1 MRGPQASIES
11 IMGGFNSTKQSR
23 LARVIASR
31 CRFAAY
37 AWYYL
42 ASLGFLSPLNDWNWC
57 GILRSQ
63 IIGTDSDFYE
73 DFDSDF
79 DFDSDLDKDLFDF
92 NVDFDTDWVF

>member
-63 IIGTDSDFYE
+63 IIGTDVHFYIGLAKSTSRRNRQ
-73 DFDSDF
+73 SDF
-79 DFDSDLDKDLFDF
+79 DK
-92 NVDFDTDWVF
+92 N

>member
-1 MRGPQASIES
+1 MYSYCSFLPPGPSQATLIHWSHCGTHFLFPNS
-11 IMGGFNSTKQSR
+11 VSGDSVVFNSGS
-23 LARVIASR
+23 
-31 CRFAAY
+31 
-37 AWYYL
+37 
-42 ASLGFLSPLNDWNWC
+42 LSPLNDWNWC